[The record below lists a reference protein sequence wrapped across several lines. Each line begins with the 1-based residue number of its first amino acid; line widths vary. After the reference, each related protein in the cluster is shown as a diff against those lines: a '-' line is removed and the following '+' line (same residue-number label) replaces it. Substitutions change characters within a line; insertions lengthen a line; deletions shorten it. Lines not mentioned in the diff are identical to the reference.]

1 MDQHTAVFEID
12 SKSDAYAVE
21 RLMNGLY
28 DSLREES
35 RTLRNG
41 SDDSTKMLEQF
52 KTIRDAVAR
61 PTPGKLTVRYES
73 RGEEFDG

>member
-1 MDQHTAVFEID
+1 MDEYTAVFEVD

-35 RTLRNG
+35 RTLRKG
-41 SDDSTKMLEQF
+41 SNDSTEMLSEF
-52 KTIRDAVAR
+52 KAIRDAVQR
-61 PTPGKLTVRYES
+61 PTPGKLTVIYES
-73 RGEEFDG
+73 HGGEFED